1 MLVGL
6 KNYLLLKEL
15 TIVSNNL
22 RVLICDDSVLIRK
35 KLRATL
41 EKCKCE
47 EIYEAENGDV
57 AVELV
62 KTHNPDL
69 ILMDIVM
76 PDKDGIE
83 ALQEIMEFNPNAK
96 VVMAS
101 SAGTK
106 EHLKKA
112 LKNGAYDFI
121 QKPISLEAITKLIER
136 ILKEGSVNV

>member
-1 MLVGL
+1 M
-6 KNYLLLKEL
+6 
-15 TIVSNNL
+15 SNNL

-41 EKCKCE
+41 EKCKCD

-121 QKPISLEAITKLIER
+121 QKPISLEAIAKLIER

>member
-1 MLVGL
+1 ME
-6 KNYLLLKEL
+6 NH
-15 TIVSNNL
+15 L

-35 KLRATL
+35 KLRSNL

-47 EIYEAENGDV
+47 EIYEAENGNV
-57 AVELV
+57 AVEV
-62 KTHNPDL
+62 AKEKNPDL
-69 ILMDIVM
+69 VFMDIVM

-83 ALQEIMEFNPNAK
+83 ALEEIMSFNPNTK

-112 LKNGAYDFI
+112 LEKGAYDFI
-121 QKPISLEAITKLIER
+121 QKPISLEAITNLIEK